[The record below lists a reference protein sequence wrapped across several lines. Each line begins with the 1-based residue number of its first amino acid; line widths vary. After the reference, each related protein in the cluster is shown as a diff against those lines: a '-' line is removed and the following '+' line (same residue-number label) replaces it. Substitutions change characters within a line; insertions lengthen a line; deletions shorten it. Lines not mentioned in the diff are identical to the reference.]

1 MYNMSIFNNGLTYG
15 LILAFNDVINMS
27 INKEIIIGNL
37 ATKWLPII
45 CILYGSQMYIF
56 NKGLQVT
63 QMSVLN
69 LTWNLFSNVIITI
82 IGIYYFKENI
92 TNLESY
98 GVAFALFSLFLFAL
112 AQYQK

>member
-1 MYNMSIFNNGLTYG
+1 MSIFNNGITYG

-37 ATKWLPII
+37 ATKWLPFI
-45 CILYGSQMYIF
+45 CILYGSQMFIF

-63 QMSVLN
+63 QMSLLN
-69 LTWNLFSNVIITI
+69 LTWNLFSNIIITI

-92 TNLESY
+92 SNLESY
-98 GVAFALFSLFLFAL
+98 GVAFGLFSLFLFGL

>member
-1 MYNMSIFNNGLTYG
+1 MNIFNNGITYG
-15 LILAFNDVINMS
+15 LIMAFNDVITMS
-27 INKEIIIGNL
+27 INKEIILGNIMSN
-37 ATKWLPII
+37 WLPFI
-45 CILYGSQMYIF
+45 CILYGLQMYIF

-69 LTWNLFSNVIITI
+69 LTWNLFSNIIITI

-92 TNLESY
+92 SDLESY
-98 GVAFALFSLFLFAL
+98 GLAFALFALFLFGL